1 MPGDGGLAV
10 VGEDLDHVL
19 IDEYPQGEI
28 LAFPQLER
36 RMDVADGQCLA
47 GLAGSDGEAL
57 VPVLVAK
64 HIDSKL
70 RGRRVFQDDLELHR
84 VPGYSFQDMN
94 RVTFDR

>member
-36 RMDVADGQCLA
+36 RMDVANGQCLA
-47 GLAGSDGEAL
+47 GFVGSDGEAL
-57 VPVLVAK
+57 LPVFVAK
-64 HIDSKL
+64 HIDPKL
-70 RGRRVFQDDLELHR
+70 AGGRGFQDDLELHR

-94 RVTFDR
+94 RVAFDR

>member
-28 LAFPQLER
+28 LAFAQLKR
-36 RMDVADGQCLA
+36 RMDVANGQCLA

-57 VPVLVAK
+57 VPSFVTQ
-64 HIDSKL
+64 HIDPKL
-70 RGRRVFQDDLELHR
+70 AGRRSFQDDLELHR
-84 VPGYSFQDMN
+84 VPGYSLQDMN
-94 RVTFDR
+94 RVAFDY